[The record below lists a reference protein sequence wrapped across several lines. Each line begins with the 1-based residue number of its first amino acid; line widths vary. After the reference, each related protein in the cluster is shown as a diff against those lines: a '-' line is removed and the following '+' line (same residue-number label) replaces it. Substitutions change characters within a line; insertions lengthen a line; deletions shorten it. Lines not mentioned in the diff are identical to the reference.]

1 MSEQPLFPGQV
12 ERLEFSLEQ
21 LREIASPARSEVFWT
36 YSALEPLSA
45 QDVAERMNRAA
56 GTIHYHTKAL
66 LEVGLLVLAESR
78 RRGARTESLYVRA
91 GRSVYGRNHPM
102 TDEYRKAGSKGFH
115 AIMRSLGRERAAL
128 HRVIPED
135 PSLAQFCIFQLLNYR
150 LSAED
155 GQRLCAE
162 LMAVLSRYRELQ
174 DPKGVRV
181 RIAVVTHPEMG
192 EIRHAYKEATGM
204 DLRAEPETEDPS

>member
-12 ERLEFSLEQ
+12 ERLEFNLEQ
-21 LREIASPARSEVFWT
+21 LKAIASPARSEVFWT
-36 YSALEPLSA
+36 YSAIEPLSA

-56 GTIHYHTKAL
+56 GTIHYHTNAL
-66 LEVGLLVLAESR
+66 LKVGLLVLAESR
-78 RRGARTESLYVRA
+78 RSGARTESLYVRA
-91 GRSVYGRNHPM
+91 GRTVYGRNHPM

-128 HRVIPED
+128 HRVIPVQPEI
-135 PSLAQFCIFQLLNYR
+135 ARGCMFQLLNYR
-150 LSAED
+150 LAPED
-155 GQRLCAE
+155 GERLCAE
-162 LMAVLSRYRELQ
+162 LGAVLKKYHELQ

-192 EIRHAYKEATGM
+192 EIRLAYKKATGT
-204 DLRAEPETEDPS
+204 DLRAEPETEDPA

>member
-1 MSEQPLFPGQV
+1 MSEKPLFPGQV
-12 ERLEFSLEQ
+12 ERLEFNLEQ
-21 LREIASPARSEVFWT
+21 LKAIASPARSEVFWT
-36 YSALEPLSA
+36 YSAVEPLSV
-45 QDVAERMNRAA
+45 QEVAERMNRVA
-56 GTIHYHTKAL
+56 GTIHYHTNVLIK
-66 LEVGLLVLAESR
+66 VGLLVLVESR
-78 RRGARTESLYVRA
+78 RSGARTESLYVRA

-102 TDEYRKAGSKGFH
+102 TDQYRKAGSKGFH

-135 PSLAQFCIFQLLNYR
+135 ASLAQYCMFQLLNYR

-162 LMAVLSRYRELQ
+162 LGAVLKKYHELQ

-192 EIRHAYKEATGM
+192 EIRLAYKNATGN
-204 DLRAEPETEDPS
+204 DLRAEPETEDPE